1 MIIIM
6 ESHRIKVIDRWTQ
19 EENNAHVQFIVEMFA
34 PSEQDAVEYIKDVL
48 NFKPEDKR
56 YLVLTQ
62 DEEKEMQNEFLESIE
77 SASDI
82 MDSFG
87 GGTVG
92 MFAGRS
98 IP

>member
-1 MIIIM
+1 M

-19 EENNAHVQFIVEMFA
+19 DKDNDHVQFVVEISA
-34 PSEQDAVEYIKDVL
+34 PLEQDAVEYTKDVL

-62 DEEKEMQNEFLESIE
+62 DEEKEMHNEFLESIE

-82 MDSFG
+82 MDSF
-87 GGTVG
+87 
-92 MFAGRS
+92 AGYDLADGYHQQYS
-98 IP
+98 

>member
-1 MIIIM
+1 M

-19 EENNAHVQFIVEMFA
+19 DENNDHVQFIVEMPA
-34 PSEQDAVEYIKDVL
+34 PAEQEAVEYIKDVL

-87 GGTVG
+87 GYDLADGLHQQY
-92 MFAGRS
+92 S
-98 IP
+98 

>member
-1 MIIIM
+1 M
-6 ESHRIKVIDRWTQ
+6 EYHRIKVIDRWTQ
-19 EENNAHVQFIVEMFA
+19 DQNNDHVQFIVEMRA

-48 NFKPEDKR
+48 NFKPEDRR

-62 DEEKEMQNEFLESIE
+62 DEEKEMQNEFIESIE

-87 GGTVG
+87 GYDLADGLTTTHN
-92 MFAGRS
+92 AE
-98 IP
+98 